1 MQNNGGGYGTLRIGT
16 PDLPAPDTSQHN
28 ENVRIANNRIIKN
41 GGIIAYATEYCFG
54 FGCDPLNR
62 SAVWRLL
69 RIKRRPSEKGL
80 ILIAADAG
88 QLDSYVDSIPAPVLA
103 TWPGP
108 HTWLL
113 EPREGVAGWITGN
126 HSRIAVRV
134 TAHPQAAALC
144 RAAGMAIVS
153 TSANRSGGEPARNA
167 RDVVAT
173 LGDEL
178 DMILDGGEVSRLAP
192 STIVD
197 LTSEAPRLLR
207 AGPVAFDEVLQALR
221 GGTAS

>member
-1 MQNNGGGYGTLRIGT
+1 V
-16 PDLPAPDTSQHN
+16 PARV
-28 ENVRIANNRIIKN
+28 EIIKVDV
-41 GGIIAYATEYCFG
+41 E
-54 FGCDPLNR
+54 
-62 SAVWRLL
+62 
-69 RIKRRPSEKGL
+69 RPEADVVRH
-80 ILIAADAG
+80 AADLISRGGVIGYPTETAYG
-88 QLDSYVDSIPAPVLA
+88 LGADAMHGDARERIFAIKGREQDKPLPVIVSDLDQLAALCEPLPSSLPILA
-103 TWPGP
+103 SRFWPGP
-108 HTWLL
+108 LTLVVLL
-113 EPREGVAGWITGN
+113 RPELREAFGGN
-126 HSRIAVRV
+126 ASLAARV
-134 TAHPQAAALC
+134 SGLPLARELA
-144 RAAGMAIVS
+144 RAADCCLTA